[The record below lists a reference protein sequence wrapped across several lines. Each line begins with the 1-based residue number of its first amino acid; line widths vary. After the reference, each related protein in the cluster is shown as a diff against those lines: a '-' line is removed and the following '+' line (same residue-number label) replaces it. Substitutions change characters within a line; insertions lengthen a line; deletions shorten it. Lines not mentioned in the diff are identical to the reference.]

1 MADTG
6 SGSDSGPESGVGSG
20 SRPDALDAANRVLVA
35 GASGGT
41 GTELLS
47 VLRPTDLTVR
57 ATTRSYAN
65 VETLERHG
73 ADEVAV
79 ADFFEPR
86 DAVGAVEDCDI
97 VYCALGTPPSYRHTI
112 GGKLVDRTGVIN
124 LMTASLATDV
134 AHFVHESAIGVG
146 SSKAGLSLPA
156 RLLIRGTLR
165 AKQDAEAALR
175 RSGLPYTIVR
185 PGKLTNA
192 PPRDDLVVGE
202 GGDSVTGSIPR
213 ADVARVMAAAPFTP
227 AAQNRTFEVV
237 SRAGLSDTPRRLV
250 DIDWAFER
258 IEADRERM
266 RL

>member
-6 SGSDSGPESGVGSG
+6 SDGRADAG
-20 SRPDALDAANRVLVA
+20 SRSDALETDAATRVLVA

-86 DAVGAVEDCDI
+86 DVVSAVEGCDI
-97 VYCALGTPPSYRHTI
+97 VYCALGTPPSYRHAI

-124 LMTASLATDV
+124 LVTASLATDV

-146 SSKAGLSLPA
+146 SSKAGLPLPA
-156 RLLIRGTLR
+156 RLLVRGSLR

-202 GGDSVTGSIPR
+202 GGDSVAGSIPR
-213 ADVARVMAAAPFTP
+213 ADVARLMAAAPFTP
-227 AAQNRTFEVV
+227 DARDRTFEVV
-237 SRAGLSDTPRRLV
+237 SRAGLSDTPRHLV
-250 DIDWAFER
+250 DVDWAFER